1 MDSLDRPLDLYNVS
15 ESLWSDKCDY
25 LNIKT
30 CKNLNPNSMNFIVLQ
45 LNIRSLLS
53 HQADLKNLL
62 HELDKR
68 NSTVDI
74 LLIYETFLNKKTER
88 MVNMP
93 GYTLV
98 FN

>member
-1 MDSLDRPLDLYNVS
+1 
-15 ESLWSDKCDY
+15 
-25 LNIKT
+25 
-30 CKNLNPNSMNFIVLQ
+30 MNFIVLQ

-74 LLIYETFLNKKTER
+74 LLICETFLNKKLKR

-98 FN
+98 CNLCASNKDWVHVF